1 MASLRSWIVGA
12 AVASFAAG
20 AFAGYAL
27 APHGAGLEIPPA
39 EQAYAADLGQR
50 YGLRSA
56 QVRQLRHV
64 LQHQREREI
73 AILLTAQ
80 GSQLP
85 QPQMGEM
92 LALRTA
98 TEQRIRALLDDEQR
112 ARYDRDSRPPGRE
125 PAAADSR

>member
-80 GSQLP
+80 GSH
-85 QPQMGEM
+85 
-92 LALRTA
+92 
-98 TEQRIRALLDDEQR
+98 I
-112 ARYDRDSRPPGRE
+112 
-125 PAAADSR
+125 